1 MEGMEKYRGP
11 EKQYPKVERKYLV
24 RLIIGLLIITAG
36 VLSVNVNVALS
47 RSTIMVPGADPG
59 AGPEEIESG
68 IEISTIL
75 PTIFFITGSFVNV
88 WAIYRYRDD
97 YAEIKETESRP
108 EMLFVLAGLIATIIA
123 FYIGYAIAS
132 GELNVLV

>member
-1 MEGMEKYRGP
+1 MEKYRGP
-11 EKQYPKVERKYLV
+11 EKQHPKVERKYFI

-47 RSTIMVPGADPG
+47 RSTILVPGPDPG
-59 AGPEEIESG
+59 AGMEEVSTG

-75 PTIFFITGSFVNV
+75 PTLFFLSGSFLNV

-97 YAEIKETESRP
+97 YAEIKETETRP
-108 EMLFVLAGLIATIIA
+108 EMLFVLGGLIVTIVA
-123 FYIGYAIAS
+123 FYVGYSLAFPNTPA
-132 GELNVLV
+132 

>member
-68 IEISTIL
+68 M
-75 PTIFFITGSFVNV
+75 V
-88 WAIYRYRDD
+88 
-97 YAEIKETESRP
+97 
-108 EMLFVLAGLIATIIA
+108 
-123 FYIGYAIAS
+123 IGCQWVPKTD
-132 GELNVLV
+132 VLVDVEIGKEGDKRGMV